1 MEEAL
6 LFPWLERR
14 RWPLSGARLSPAGAF
29 SQVTAARPRCRR
41 RLAADDNFQGLR
53 QLRVRHNGIRQEARY
68 DTVLQNFRWSEDFAL
83 WETSFL
89 DVSKA
94 AAP

>member
-1 MEEAL
+1 MQYYVVGHK
-6 LFPWLERR
+6 
-14 RWPLSGARLSPAGAF
+14 SHAF
-29 SQVTAARPRCRR
+29 RAQTTLIP
-41 RLAADDNFQGLR
+41 
-53 QLRVRHNGIRQEARY
+53 RY